1 VKKEI
6 KIAVV
11 GAGYWGKNLVRAFYE
26 LGCLSVVCDSNIEI
40 LSNLEKKYP
49 DLKTTTDFTEIL
61 NNKKISG
68 VVISLP
74 AEVHYG
80 FSKEAILS
88 EKNVFVEKPLAL
100 NHIEAEELIKLA
112 AENNKIIM
120 VGHLLQYHPAFIKLK
135 EIVRNGGLGRINYL
149 YSNRLNLGKIRREEN
164 ILWSFAPHDISMILS
179 LTNEEPESIF
189 TSGGYYL
196 HKKIADV
203 TMTHIDFSSGVK
215 SHIFVSWLHP
225 YKKQELVVVGE
236 KKMAVFDD
244 TKPWN
249 EKLLIYPHQLNWKNG
264 IPIPDK
270 KEAEKVI
277 VEESEPL
284 KNECRHF
291 IDCILNNT
299 EPITDGEEGLKVI
312 RILEASQKSL
322 DTKEIAYFKD
332 IFNSSQNKSDYF
344 VHESSY
350 VDREAKIGKGTKIWH
365 YTHVMAGAVIGKNC
379 SIGQSVNIGPKAVI
393 GNNVKIQNNVSV
405 YDDVIL
411 EDDVFCGPSCVFTN
425 VINPRAFIE
434 RKSEYKKTIVRRGAT
449 IGANATIICGNEIG
463 EYSFIGAGSVVTKIV
478 KPNALVVGNPAKQ
491 VGWVCRCGNKLKFN
505 NKEEAFCEC
514 GNKYRMD
521 KDNDKLLLV
530 S

>member
-1 VKKEI
+1 MKKEI

-40 LSNLEKKYP
+40 LSDLKKKYP
-49 DLKTTTDFTEIL
+49 DLETTTDFTEIL
-61 NNKKISG
+61 NNEKVNGI
-68 VVISLP
+68 VISLP
-74 AEVHYG
+74 AEVHYE

-88 EKNVFVEKPLAL
+88 GKNVFVEKPLAL

-120 VGHLLQYHPAFIKLK
+120 VGHLLQYHPVFIKLK
-135 EIVRNGGLGRINYL
+135 EIVRKGELGRINYL

-179 LTNEEPESIF
+179 LTNEKPESIF
-189 TSGGYYL
+189 TNGGYYL
-196 HKKIADV
+196 HRNIADV

-244 TKPWN
+244 TKRWD
-249 EKLLIYPHQLNWKNG
+249 EKLLIYPHQLNWENG
-264 IPIPDK
+264 MPITNK

-277 VEESEPL
+277 AEESEPL

-291 IDCILNNT
+291 IDCILNNIK
-299 EPITDGEEGLKVI
+299 PITNGEEGLKVI

-322 DTKEIAYFKD
+322 DTKEIVYFKD
-332 IFNSSQNKSDYF
+332 MFNNLQNKSDYF
-344 VHESSY
+344 VHENSY
-350 VDREAKIGKGTKIWH
+350 IDRGAEIGEGTKIWH

-379 SIGQSVNIGPKAVI
+379 SIGQNVSISSKAVI
-393 GNNVKIQNNVSV
+393 GDNVKIQNNVSV
-405 YDDVIL
+405 YDKVIL
-411 EDDVFCGPSCVFTN
+411 EDEVFCGPSCVFTN
-425 VINPRAFIE
+425 VINPRAFIS
-434 RKSEYKKTIVRRGAT
+434 RKNEFRRTIVRKGAT
-449 IGANATIICGNEIG
+449 IGANATIVCGNEIG
-463 EYSFIGAGSVVTKIV
+463 EYAFIGAGAVVTKNV
-478 KPNALVVGNPAKQ
+478 RPHVLMVGNPARGI
-491 VGWVCRCGNKLKFN
+491 GWVCQCGKKLEI
-505 NKEEAFCEC
+505 KE
-514 GNKYRMD
+514 
-521 KDNDKLLLV
+521 KDNIKCICGKKYKLAKDELLEK
-530 S
+530 